1 MNTVTITNGTAQY
14 TATLD
19 RDAGVAR
26 LLCTETSASCDDE
39 FGVTHWPDAVSADL
53 DEVRD
58 AIESA
63 FGVWIEPLPSGG
75 GWSDVGD
82 GEASAKV
89 ALSEE
94 QPTHRITFVPA
105 GGESSV
111 TIVRLHDEGDGCRPA
126 YTHDEW
132 EGAYGASW
140 GVADDGCWYCDGQV
154 TPGGA
159 NGEVTVERL

>member
-1 MNTVTITNGTAQY
+1 MNTVTIQNGTAQY

-19 RDAGVAR
+19 RDAGVVR
-26 LLCTETSASCDDE
+26 LLCTETSACYDD
-39 FGVTHWPDAVSADL
+39 GHGATHWPDAVSADL

-58 AIESA
+58 AIEAA
-63 FGVWIEPLPSGG
+63 FGVWIERLPSGG

-94 QPTHRITFVPA
+94 QPTHRITFVSA

-111 TIVRLHDEGDGCRPA
+111 TIVRLHDEGDGCGPA

-132 EGAYGASW
+132 QYEMNASW
-140 GVADDGCWYCDGQV
+140 GVPHGGRWYCDGQV